1 MTSENT
7 IIMSSDTKDTELIKS
22 DKLSTLFD
30 SLFTYIVES
39 KCNVAYCQISTNDSY
54 YGITFIGQSI
64 TIERFYNGNY
74 YKVAIITKE
83 NNNIDPNISLHSAN
97 LVQTLLNYTPVYFNL
112 YANPFENIQE

>member
-39 KCNVAYCQISTNDSY
+39 KCNVAYCQIGTNDSY
-54 YGITFIGQSI
+54 YDISFIDQTITVEKF
-64 TIERFYNGNY
+64 TGNY
-74 YKVAIITKE
+74 YKIAIITK
-83 NNNIDPNISLHSAN
+83 NNVNIDPYISLESSK
-97 LVQTLLNYTPVYFNL
+97 LIQTLLNYTPVYFNL
-112 YANPFENIQE
+112 YANPFVK